1 MKELLFSGVKPTSIP
16 TLGNYIGALKQWAK
30 HQHEYPSMFCIV
42 DSHAITV
49 PQDPKELRRLT
60 MEVAATYL
68 AIGLDPKKTTM
79 FVQSEVSEHAELAW
93 ILGCSTRM
101 GELSRMTQF
110 KDKSQKEGAEGSG
123 VGLFTYPVLMAADI
137 LLYDTTVVPVGEDQI
152 QHVELTRD
160 IAQRFNSTYDEDAF
174 YEQSFVLP
182 KALIQEHGARIMSL
196 QDPMKK
202 MSKSDE
208 SKIGTILLD
217 DDAET
222 ITKKIMKAVT
232 DDEGSVKYDPEKK
245 PAISNLMV
253 IFHHMTGKTM
263 AELET
268 EFAGKGYGDFK
279 KALAEAVVHHLAP
292 ITKRILELR
301 ENPAEVNAILDE
313 GAQKARTI
321 AQAKLQQV
329 KKKVGLGRLSS

>member
-1 MKELLFSGVKPTSIP
+1 MKEMLFSGVKPTSIP
-16 TLGNYIGALKQWAK
+16 TLGNYIGAFKQWNTLQ
-30 HQHEYPSMFCIV
+30 HQYPSIFCIV

-49 PQDPKELRRLT
+49 AQDPKILRQLT
-60 MEVAATYL
+60 LEVAAAYI
-68 AIGLDPKKTTM
+68 AIGLDPKKTTI
-79 FVQSEVSEHAELAW
+79 FIQSEVAEHAELAW

-137 LLYDTTVVPVGEDQI
+137 LLYDTTVVPVGEDQV

-160 IAQRFNSTYDEDAF
+160 IAQRFNSTFDEDAF
-174 YEQSFVLP
+174 YEQTFILP
-182 KALIQEHGARIMSL
+182 KALVQEQGARIMSL
-196 QDPMKK
+196 QDPLKK

-232 DDEGSVKYDPEKK
+232 DADSLVKYDPETK

-253 IFHHMTGKTM
+253 IHHHMTGKTM
-263 AELET
+263 DEIEAE
-268 EFAGKGYGDFK
+268 FVGKGYGDFK
-279 KALAEAVVHHLAP
+279 KAVAEGVVNHLAP
-292 ITKRILELR
+292 ITKRIHEMRTDPTEL
-301 ENPAEVNAILDE
+301 NQILDE
-313 GAQKARTI
+313 GAAKARLI
-321 AQAKLQQV
+321 AKAKLDRV
-329 KKKVGLGRLSS
+329 KKKVGLGR

>member
-1 MKELLFSGVKPTSIP
+1 MKEMLFSGVKPTSIP
-16 TLGNYIGALKQWAK
+16 TLGNYIGALKQWATLQ
-30 HQHEYPSMFCIV
+30 HQYPSMFCIV

-60 MEVAATYL
+60 MDIAATYV
-68 AIGLDPKKTTM
+68 AVGLDPKRTTM
-79 FVQSEVSEHAELAW
+79 FIQSEVAEHAELAW
-93 ILGCSTRM
+93 ILSCSTRM

-110 KDKSQKEGAEGSG
+110 KDKSQKEGADGAG

-137 LLYDTTVVPVGEDQI
+137 LLYDTTVVPVGEDQV

-160 IAQRFNSTYDEDAF
+160 IAQRFNSTFDEDAF
-174 YEQSFVLP
+174 YDQTFIQP

-196 QDPMKK
+196 QDPLKK

-232 DDEGSVKYDPEKK
+232 DADSVVTFDPETK

-253 IFHHMTGKTM
+253 IHHHMTGKTM
-263 AELET
+263 EEIEAEFT
-268 EFAGKGYGDFK
+268 GKGYGDFK
-279 KALAEAVVHHLAP
+279 KAVAEGVVNHLAP
-292 ITKRILELR
+292 ITKRIHELR
-301 ENPAEVNAILDE
+301 ADPTELNQILTD
-313 GAQKARTI
+313 GAAKAREI
-321 AQAKLQQV
+321 AKAKLSQV
-329 KKKVGLGRLSS
+329 KKKVGLGR

>member
-1 MKELLFSGVKPTSIP
+1 MKEMLFSGVKPTSVP
-16 TLGNYIGALKQWAK
+16 TLGNYIGALKQWTK
-30 HQHEYPSMFCIV
+30 LQHEYPSIFCIV

-60 MEVAATYL
+60 MDIAATYL
-68 AIGLDPKKTTM
+68 AVGLDPKRTTM
-79 FVQSEVSEHAELAW
+79 FIQSEVPEHAELAW
-93 ILGCSTRM
+93 ILSCSTRM

-110 KDKSQKEGAEGSG
+110 KDKSQKEGADGAS

-137 LLYDTTVVPVGEDQI
+137 LLYDTTVVPVGDDQV

-160 IAQRFNSTYDEDAF
+160 IAQRFNSTFDEDAF
-174 YEQSFVLP
+174 YDQTFILP

-196 QDPMKK
+196 QDPLKK

-232 DDEGSVKYDPEKK
+232 DADSVVKYDPEAK

-253 IFHHMTGKTM
+253 IHHHMTGKTM
-263 AELET
+263 EEIEA

-279 KALAEAVVHHLAP
+279 KAVAEGVVNHLAP
-292 ITKRILELR
+292 ITKRIQELR
-301 ENPAEVNAILDE
+301 ADPSELNQILDE
-313 GAQKARTI
+313 GAAKAREI
-321 AQAKLQQV
+321 AKAKLDQV
-329 KKKVGLGRLSS
+329 KKKVGLGR

>member
-1 MKELLFSGVKPTSIP
+1 MKEMLFSGVKPTSIP
-16 TLGNYIGALKQWAK
+16 TLGNYIGALKQWTK
-30 HQHEYPSMFCIV
+30 LQHEYPSIFCIV

-60 MEVAATYL
+60 MDIAATYL
-68 AIGLDPKKTTM
+68 AVGLDPKRTTM
-79 FVQSEVSEHAELAW
+79 FIQSEVSEHAELAW
-93 ILGCSTRM
+93 ILSCSTRM

-110 KDKSQKEGAEGSG
+110 KDKSQKEGADGAG

-137 LLYDTTVVPVGEDQI
+137 LLYDTTVVPVGEDQV

-160 IAQRFNSTYDEDAF
+160 IAQRFNSTYDADAF
-174 YEQSFVLP
+174 YEQTFVLP
-182 KALIQEHGARIMSL
+182 KVLIQEHGARIMSL
-196 QDPMKK
+196 QDPLKK

-232 DDEGSVKYDPEKK
+232 DADSLVKYDPETK

-253 IFHHMTGKTM
+253 IHHHMTGKTM
-263 AELET
+263 DEIET

-279 KALAEAVVHHLAP
+279 KAVAEGVVNHLAP
-292 ITKRILELR
+292 ITKRIHELR
-301 ENPAEVNAILDE
+301 ADPSELNKILDE
-313 GAQKARTI
+313 GAAKAREI
-321 AQAKLQQV
+321 AKAKLDQV
-329 KKKVGLGRLSS
+329 KKKVGLGR

>member
-1 MKELLFSGVKPTSIP
+1 MKEMLFSGVKPTSIP
-16 TLGNYIGALKQWAK
+16 TLGNYIGALKQWATLQ
-30 HQHEYPSMFCIV
+30 HQYPSMFCIV

-60 MEVAATYL
+60 MDIAATYV
-68 AIGLDPKKTTM
+68 AVGLDPKRTTM
-79 FVQSEVSEHAELAW
+79 FIQSEVAEHAELAW
-93 ILGCSTRM
+93 ILSCSTRM

-110 KDKSQKEGAEGSG
+110 KDKSQKEGADGAG

-137 LLYDTTVVPVGEDQI
+137 LLYDTTVVPVGEDQV

-160 IAQRFNSTYDEDAF
+160 IAQRFNSTFDEDAF
-174 YEQSFVLP
+174 YDQTFIQP

-196 QDPMKK
+196 QDPLKK

-232 DDEGSVKYDPEKK
+232 DADSVVKFDPETK

-253 IFHHMTGKTM
+253 IHHHMTGKTM
-263 AELET
+263 EEIEAEFT
-268 EFAGKGYGDFK
+268 GKGYGDFK
-279 KALAEAVVHHLAP
+279 KAVAEGVVNHLAP
-292 ITKRILELR
+292 ITKRIHELR
-301 ENPAEVNAILDE
+301 ADPTELNQILTD
-313 GAQKARTI
+313 GAAKAREI
-321 AQAKLQQV
+321 AKAKLEQV
-329 KKKVGLGRLSS
+329 KKKVGLGR

>member
-1 MKELLFSGVKPTSIP
+1 MKEMLFSGVKPTSIP
-16 TLGNYIGALKQWAK
+16 TLGNYIGALKQWATL
-30 HQHEYPSMFCIV
+30 QHEYPSMFCIV

-60 MEVAATYL
+60 MDIAATYV
-68 AIGLDPKKTTM
+68 AVGLDPKRTTM
-79 FVQSEVSEHAELAW
+79 FIQSEVAEHAELAW
-93 ILGCSTRM
+93 ILSCSTRM

-110 KDKSQKEGAEGSG
+110 KDKSQKEGADGAG
-123 VGLFTYPVLMAADI
+123 VGLFTYPVLMEADI
-137 LLYDTTVVPVGEDQI
+137 LLYDTTVVPVGEDQV

-160 IAQRFNSTYDEDAF
+160 IAQRFNSTFDEDAF
-174 YEQSFVLP
+174 YDQTFIQP

-196 QDPMKK
+196 QDPLKK

-232 DDEGSVKYDPEKK
+232 DADSVVKYDPDTK

-253 IFHHMTGKTM
+253 IHHHMTGKTM
-263 AELET
+263 EEIEAEFT
-268 EFAGKGYGDFK
+268 GKGYGDFK
-279 KALAEAVVHHLAP
+279 KAVAEGVVNHLAP
-292 ITKRILELR
+292 ITKRIHELR
-301 ENPAEVNAILDE
+301 ADPTELNQILTD
-313 GAQKARTI
+313 GAAKAREI
-321 AQAKLQQV
+321 AKAKLEQV
-329 KKKVGLGRLSS
+329 KKKVGLGR

>member
-1 MKELLFSGVKPTSIP
+1 MKEMLFSGVKPTSIP
-16 TLGNYIGALKQWAK
+16 TLGNYIGAFKQWMTLQ
-30 HQHEYPSMFCIV
+30 HQYPSIFCIV

-49 PQDPKELRRLT
+49 PQDPKTLRKLT
-60 MEVAATYL
+60 LDVAAAYI
-68 AIGLDPKKTTM
+68 AVGLDPEKTII
-79 FVQSEVSEHAELAW
+79 FIQSEVAEHAELAW

-110 KDKSQKEGAEGSG
+110 KDKSQKEGAEGAG

-137 LLYDTTVVPVGEDQI
+137 LLYDTTVVPVGEDQV

-160 IAQRFNSTYDEDAF
+160 IAQRFNSTYEEDEF
-174 YEQSFVLP
+174 YEQTFILP
-182 KALIQEHGARIMSL
+182 KALVQEQGARIMSL
-196 QDPMKK
+196 QDPLKK

-232 DDEGSVKYDPEKK
+232 DNDGIVKYDPETK
-245 PAISNLMV
+245 PAIANLMT
-253 IFHHMTGKTM
+253 IYHHMTDKSM
-263 AELET
+263 AEIEQ

-279 KALAEAVVHHLAP
+279 KAVAESVVIVLAP
-292 ITKRILELR
+292 ITKRINELR
-301 ENPAEVNAILDE
+301 ENPAELNAILDE
-313 GAQKARTI
+313 GANKARMI
-321 AQAKLQQV
+321 AKAKLERV
-329 KKKVGLGRLSS
+329 KKKVGLGR

>member
-1 MKELLFSGVKPTSIP
+1 MKEMLFSGVKPTSIP
-16 TLGNYIGALKQWAK
+16 TLGNYIGALKQWATL
-30 HQHEYPSMFCIV
+30 QHEYPSMFCIV

-60 MEVAATYL
+60 MDIAATYV
-68 AIGLDPKKTTM
+68 AVGLDPKRTTM
-79 FVQSEVSEHAELAW
+79 FIQSEVAEHAELAW
-93 ILGCSTRM
+93 ILSCSTRM

-110 KDKSQKEGAEGSG
+110 KDKSQKEGADGAG

-137 LLYDTTVVPVGEDQI
+137 LLYDTTVVPVGEDQV

-160 IAQRFNSTYDEDAF
+160 IAQRFNSTFDEDAF
-174 YEQSFVLP
+174 YDQTFIQP

-196 QDPMKK
+196 QDPLKK

-232 DDEGSVKYDPEKK
+232 DADSVVKYDPDTK

-253 IFHHMTGKTM
+253 IHHHMTGKTM
-263 AELET
+263 EEIEAEFT
-268 EFAGKGYGDFK
+268 GKGYGDFK
-279 KALAEAVVHHLAP
+279 KAVAEGVANHLAP
-292 ITKRILELR
+292 ITKRIHELR
-301 ENPAEVNAILDE
+301 ADPTELNQILTD
-313 GAQKARTI
+313 GAAKAREI
-321 AQAKLQQV
+321 AKAKLEQV
-329 KKKVGLGRLSS
+329 KKKVGLGR

>member
-1 MKELLFSGVKPTSIP
+1 MKDLLFSGVKPTSVP
-16 TLGNYIGALKQWAK
+16 TLGNYIGALKQWTK
-30 HQHEYPSMFCIV
+30 LQHEYESMFCIV

-60 MEVAATYL
+60 MDIAATYV
-68 AIGLDPKKTTM
+68 AVGLDPKRTTM
-79 FVQSEVSEHAELAW
+79 FIQSEVSEHAELAW

-110 KDKSQKEGAEGSG
+110 KDKSQKEGADGSS

-160 IAQRFNSTYDEDAF
+160 IAQRFNSAFDEDTF
-174 YEQSFVLP
+174 YEQTFVMP

-196 QDPMKK
+196 QDPLKK

-208 SKIGTILLD
+208 SKLGTILLD
-217 DDAET
+217 DDADT

-232 DDEGSVKYDPEKK
+232 DADGIVKYDPENK
-245 PAISNLMV
+245 PAISNLLV
-253 IFHHMTGKTM
+253 IFHHMTGKSIS
-263 AELET
+263 ELES

-279 KALAEAVVHHLAP
+279 KALAEAVVTHLEP
-292 ITKRILELR
+292 ITKRINELR
-301 ENPAEVNAILDE
+301 ADPTELNQILDE
-313 GAQKARTI
+313 GAAKAREI
-321 AQAKLQQV
+321 AKRKLIQV
-329 KKKVGLGRLSS
+329 KKKVGLGRV